1 MRRYVAFMSG
11 LAHITLPNSKL
22 EAYVKG
28 GKNGLIIAADT
39 AAVSTLG
46 HITEYPS
53 HQETIALQIPT
64 AGGVAPAHRVLHGG
78 ACLGSEMVL

>member
-1 MRRYVAFMSG
+1 MSG
-11 LAHITLPNSKL
+11 LAHITLPNSNL
-22 EAYVKG
+22 EAYVQG

-53 HQETIALQIPT
+53 KQETIALQIPT
-64 AGGVAPAHRVLHGG
+64 AGGVAPAHTVLHEG
-78 ACLGSEMVL
+78 ACLGSEMLL